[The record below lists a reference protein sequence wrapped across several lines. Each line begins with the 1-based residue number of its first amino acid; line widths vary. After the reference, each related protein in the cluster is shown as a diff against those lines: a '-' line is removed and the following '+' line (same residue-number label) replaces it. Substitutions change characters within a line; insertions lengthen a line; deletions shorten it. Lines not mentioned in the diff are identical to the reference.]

1 MSLMLSGTSVTFT
14 YATYFFQ
21 QAGLPN
27 PFQATVIAYT
37 LLVVGVLICVTYLTE
52 RFGRRTLLLTGSV
65 GCSVSNYI
73 IGALGCRP
81 QTTPY
86 LNATLAV
93 ICIWIAFYST
103 CFAGVGWGISAE
115 ISAPRLRGKTTAICM
130 SFYMVFSIIS
140 SFTVP
145 LMLAKTG
152 PGARNWGVKTMFLYA
167 ILGTFGSVINYF
179 YVPEIK
185 GRTYNEID
193 EMYEARVPPRKMRTY
208 KTLVEQEGTKTHR

>member
-1 MSLMLSGTSVTFT
+1 M
-14 YATYFFQ
+14 
-21 QAGLPN
+21 
-27 PFQATVIAYT
+27 
-37 LLVVGVLICVTYLTE
+37 TYLTE

-65 GCSVSNYI
+65 GCATSNFI
-73 IGALGCRP
+73 IGALGCGP
-81 QTTPY
+81 TTTPY

-115 ISAPRLRGKTTAICM
+115 ISAPRLRGKTTAVCM

-152 PGARNWGVKTMFLYA
+152 PGAR
-167 ILGTFGSVINYF
+167 
-179 YVPEIK
+179 
-185 GRTYNEID
+185 
-193 EMYEARVPPRKMRTY
+193 
-208 KTLVEQEGTKTHR
+208 